1 MSGANE
7 GRGSCQDK
15 RAANGSAL
23 EKQEVVNVEGR
34 TIGRTTSAA
43 GNAVAKLLC
52 RADSWTQ
59 MRLLAQCG
67 HMLLDRIIGNVVTCG
82 QIGH

>member
-1 MSGANE
+1 MSGAND

-15 RAANGSAL
+15 RAANGNAL
-23 EKQEVVNVEGR
+23 EKQEVVNLDGR

-59 MRLLAQCG
+59 MRLLAQCVY
-67 HMLLDRIIGNVVTCG
+67 MLLDRLHGDVVW
-82 QIGH
+82 HDRK